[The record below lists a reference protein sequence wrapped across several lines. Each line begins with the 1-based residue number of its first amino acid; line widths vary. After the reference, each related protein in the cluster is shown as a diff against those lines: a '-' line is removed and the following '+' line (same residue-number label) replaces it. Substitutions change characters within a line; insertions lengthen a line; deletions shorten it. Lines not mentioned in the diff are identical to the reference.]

1 MVRGAMPQRFRRTKT
16 PSAYVA
22 HAPSCPAYS
31 ADGPRCRCNPSY
43 RGRRRHPVTGKPIW
57 QKATKNR
64 AEVLTWLADAELA
77 ASLAET
83 EPHARANLET
93 LGDAW
98 MDGVESGVIGRRRGK
113 GKAYSETT
121 IANYRRSWLHVL
133 RPEFGPMVAEEISEV
148 EWQIWVDQLSRE
160 GLSRSRIANHV
171 AVASSIYAWA
181 LSPSR
186 RFVTRNPLR
195 MVELPPNDEK
205 PRLRVALVPEA
216 EHLLAA
222 LSPEDRV
229 PYAIA
234 CYAGL
239 RRAEIDRLEWP
250 EVLDDGKIASHIL
263 VLRSKSEAGTQRR
276 PPIAEPLQQILREAW
291 LRQGRP
297 TSGAVCERSVM
308 SGKLASAA
316 TEAWDDAGLNRITL
330 HECRHTYASMLM
342 AAHYT
347 VKEIMEYMGHADL
360 QMVNRYVKLLPQ
372 PRDDNAAARLNEY
385 LRASR

>member
-1 MVRGAMPQRFRRTKT
+1 MPSRFRKSKT
-16 PSAYVA
+16 PSIYVA
-22 HAPSCPAYS
+22 HELDCPAHG
-31 ADGPRCRCNPSY
+31 ADGPRCRCDPSF

-57 QKATKNR
+57 SPTSKNR
-64 AEVLTWLADAELA
+64 AEILTWLADAELA
-77 ASLAET
+77 AEAAAS
-83 EPHARANLET
+83 EPHVGVSLET
-93 LGDAW
+93 LGNQW
-98 MDGVESGVIGRRRGK
+98 LDGVEAGVIGRRRGK
-113 GKAYSETT
+113 GKPYSETT
-121 IANYRRSWLHVL
+121 IASYRRSWNHVIK
-133 RPEFGPMVAEEISEV
+133 PEFGPMVADEISEV
-148 EWQIWVDQLSRE
+148 EWQMWVDQLSRE

-171 AVASSIYAWA
+171 AVISSIYTWA

-186 RFVTRNPLR
+186 RFVTRNPMR

-216 EHLLAA
+216 EQLLAA

-229 PYAIA
+229 PYALA
-234 CYAGL
+234 CYSGL
-239 RRAEIDRLEWP
+239 RRSEIHRLEWP
-250 EVLDDGKIASHIL
+250 EVLEDGKIASHVL

-297 TSGAVCERSVM
+297 TSGRVCERSVM
-308 SGKLASAA
+308 AGKLAAAA
-316 TEAWDDAGLNRITL
+316 TSSWDAADLNRITL

-347 VKEIMEYMGHADL
+347 LKELMEYMGHSDL

-372 PRDDNAAARLNEY
+372 PRGDNAADRLNAY
-385 LRASR
+385 LRESRSG

>member
-1 MVRGAMPQRFRRTKT
+1 VPWRKT
-16 PSAYVA
+16 HRPAVYVL
-22 HAPSCPAYS
+22 HSLKCPAS
-31 ADGPRCRCNPSY
+31 ADDSARCRCNPSY
-43 RGRRRHPVTGKPIW
+43 RGRRRHPVTGKPLW

-77 ASLAET
+77 AELESSR
-83 EPHARANLET
+83 PRAGATLDL
-93 LGDAW
+93 LGDEW
-98 MDGVESGVIGRRRGK
+98 MDGVENGTIGRRRGK
-113 GKAYSETT
+113 GKAYSDST
-121 IANYRRSWLHVL
+121 IAGYRRSWRHFV
-133 RPEFGPMVAEEISEV
+133 RPEFGPMVAEEITEV
-148 EWQIWVDQLSRE
+148 EWQMWVDQLSRE

-171 AVASSIYAWA
+171 SLVSSIYAWA

-186 RFVTRNPLR
+186 RYVTRNPLR

-297 TSGAVCERSVM
+297 TRGAVCERSVM

-316 TEAWDDAGLNRITL
+316 TKAWDDAGLNRITL

>member
-1 MVRGAMPQRFRRTKT
+1 MPWRKTSRPAVYISHQTK
-16 PSAYVA
+16 
-22 HAPSCPAYS
+22 CPAYE
-31 ADGPRCRCNPSY
+31 DGEARCRCKPSY
-43 RGRRRHPVTGKPIW
+43 RGRRRHPVMGKPIW
-57 QKATKNR
+57 QPATKNR

-77 ASLAET
+77 AELESSK
-83 EPHARANLET
+83 PHARSSFET

-98 MDGVESGVIGRRRGK
+98 LDGVESGVIARRRGR
-113 GKAYSETT
+113 GKPYSETT
-121 IANYRRSWLHVL
+121 IANYRRSWQHIL

-148 EWQIWVDQLSRE
+148 EWQMWVDQLSRE

-181 LSPSR
+181 LAPSR

-216 EHLLAA
+216 EQLLEA
-222 LSPEDRV
+222 LAPEDRV
-229 PYAIA
+229 PYALA

-239 RRAEIDRLEWP
+239 RRSEIQRLEWP
-250 EVLDDGKIASHIL
+250 EVLEDGKIASHVL

-297 TSGAVCERSVM
+297 TTGPVTERSVM
-308 SGKLASAA
+308 SGKLANAA
-316 TEAWDDAGLNRITL
+316 TSAWEHAGLNRITL

-347 VKEIMEYMGHADL
+347 LKELMEYMGHSDL

-372 PRDDNAAARLNEY
+372 PRDDNAAERLNAY
-385 LRASR
+385 LRLSRTS

>member
-1 MVRGAMPQRFRRTKT
+1 MPWRKTTRPAVYISHQTK
-16 PSAYVA
+16 
-22 HAPSCPAYS
+22 CPAYADKS
-31 ADGPRCRCNPSY
+31 ARCRCNPSY

-57 QKATKNR
+57 QSATKNR
-64 AEVLTWLADAELA
+64 AEVLSWLADAELA
-77 ASLAET
+77 AELEATGPRSGAS
-83 EPHARANLET
+83 LET
-93 LGDAW
+93 LGDEW
-98 MDGVESGVIGRRRGK
+98 LNGVEAGTIGRRRGK

-121 IANYRRSWLHVL
+121 IAGYRRSWRHFV

-148 EWQIWVDQLSRE
+148 EWQMWVDQLSRE

-171 AVASSIYAWA
+171 SVASSIYAWA

-186 RFVTRNPLR
+186 RYVTRNPLR

-216 EHLLAA
+216 EQLLAV

-239 RRAEIDRLEWP
+239 RRAEIQRLEWP

-263 VLRSKSEAGTQRR
+263 VVRAKSEAGTQRR
-276 PPIAEPLQQILREAW
+276 PPIAEPLRAILSEAW

-297 TSGAVCERSVM
+297 TTGSVCERSVM

-316 TEAWDDAGLNRITL
+316 TAAWEKAGMQRITL

-372 PRDDNAAARLNEY
+372 PRDDNAAARLNDY